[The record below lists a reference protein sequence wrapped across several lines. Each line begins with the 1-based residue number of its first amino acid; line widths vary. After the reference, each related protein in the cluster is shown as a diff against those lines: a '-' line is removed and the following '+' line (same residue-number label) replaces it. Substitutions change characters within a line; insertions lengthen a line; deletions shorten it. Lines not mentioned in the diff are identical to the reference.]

1 MKESTRGSQSPK
13 HARAHAA
20 HCTRAEAHRQD
31 LQGGPLSHTLSLGQ
45 AHTQVGMQ
53 RGTYVLPKG
62 EAPTKA
68 HAP

>member
-1 MKESTRGSQSPK
+1 MKESTRGSPIS
-13 HARAHAA
+13 H
-20 HCTRAEAHRQD
+20 AEAHRRD
-31 LQGGPLSHTLSLGQ
+31 LQGGPLSHARSLGQ

-53 RGTYVLPKG
+53 RDTHALPKG